1 MMSYRPSQKRRV
13 TVRFV
18 FVCAGMVLLLAAS
31 LRFLILP
38 ATGVLGAAP
47 QDIAPPNWVDQQ
59 LIDIDGAARRG
70 EKLEGIRNIVIHY
83 VANPGTTAQQ
93 NRNYFNNPDTRSS
106 SHFVVG
112 LKGEVIQCIPLDE
125 KSSATNERNI
135 DTISIEVCHP
145 DASGKFNS
153 RSYASAVRLTA
164 WLCSVYHLN
173 ETDVIRHYDVTGKLC
188 PLYYVE
194 HEDAWREFKSDVKE
208 ALRRSDF

>member
-1 MMSYRPSQKRRV
+1 MSYYRTTKRHI
-13 TVRFV
+13 TPRFV
-18 FVCAGMVLLLAAS
+18 FICAGLVLLFAAIF
-31 LRFLILP
+31 RFWIVP
-38 ATGVLGAAP
+38 ASGVSGAIP
-47 QDIAPPNWVDQQ
+47 REITPPDWVGQQ

-70 EKLEGIRNIVIHY
+70 EKLSSVRNIVIHY

-93 NRNYFNNPDTRSS
+93 NRDYFNNPDTRSS

-112 LKGEVIQCIPLDE
+112 LEGEVIQCVPLDE

-145 DASGKFNS
+145 DASGKFND

-164 WLCSVYHLN
+164 WLCHNYQLDES
-173 ETDVIRHYDVTGKLC
+173 DVIRHYDVTGKLC

-194 HEDAWREFKSDVKE
+194 HEDAWRQFRSDVGD
-208 ALRRSDF
+208 ALRSASF